1 MGKTMKDLWIKLRG
15 RGKAREMKVSETHAL
30 VVREAPLRHAQR
42 GAARQD
48 VFSFDNLIRAW
59 KRVRANGGAPGID
72 GETLRVFEEN
82 LRANLETLQ
91 GELKTGTYQPRGVRM
106 IPVPKASGGYRPLTI
121 LAVRDRVAQRVV
133 YDALAP
139 VYEKKFLDCSF
150 GFREGRSLHDA
161 VAVVTQHRDAGRR
174 WVVDGDIKDCF
185 ERLDHGVLLRALR
198 QDVRDKRLVNL
209 IDKWLK
215 ARVMRDAGAGIAI
228 GTYQGGVISPLLANV
243 YLHAFDVELTR
254 AGLALVRYADDWVIL
269 SPRKMEAESALE
281 RAARALQ
288 KLKLVVNPSKTRIA
302 HFDEG
307 FSFVG
312 MFFVRNK
319 VYPISAGARVKDE
332 EVTR

>member
-1 MGKTMKDLWIKLRG
+1 MIKKLRG
-15 RGKAREMKVSETHAL
+15 RRTTPQIVVPETRAL
-30 VVREAPLRHAQR
+30 APRPVEHR
-42 GAARQD
+42 AASRD
-48 VFSFDNLIRAW
+48 VFALENLLRAW
-59 KRVRANGGAPGID
+59 KRVRANGGAPGMD
-72 GETLRVFEEN
+72 GETLRAFEEN
-82 LRANLETLQ
+82 LRANLDALQ
-91 GELKTGTYQPRGVRM
+91 GELKTGVYQPRGVRM

-139 VYEKKFLDCSF
+139 VYEQKFLDCSF

-161 VAVVTQHRDAGRR
+161 VAVVTQHRDEGRK

-198 QDVRDKRLVNL
+198 QDVRDARLVNL
-209 IDKWLK
+209 IAKWLK
-215 ARVMRDAGAGIAI
+215 ARVMRDLGRGTAI

-269 SPRKMEAESALE
+269 SPRKMDAESALE
-281 RAARALQ
+281 RAARVLER
-288 KLKLVVNPSKTRIA
+288 LKLLVNPHKTRIV

-319 VYPISAGARVKDE
+319 VYPISPGARVKDE
-332 EVTR
+332 GERER

>member
-1 MGKTMKDLWIKLRG
+1 MGKFMAGFFKRLRG
-15 RGKAREMKVSETHAL
+15 EQPHSAKIQQPRAL
-30 VVREAPLRHAQR
+30 ALPHKHERS
-42 GAARQD
+42 GD
-48 VFSFDNLIRAW
+48 IFSVDNLLRAW

-72 GETLRVFEEN
+72 GETLRAFEEK

-91 GELKTGTYQPRGVRM
+91 SELKTGTYQPREVRM
-106 IPVPKASGGYRPLTI
+106 IPVPKASGGIRPLTI
-121 LAVRDRVAQRVV
+121 LAVRDRIAQRVV

-139 VYEKKFLDCSF
+139 MYEKKFLDCSF

-161 VAVVTQHRDAGRR
+161 VAVVTQHRDAGRK

-185 ERLDHGVLLRALR
+185 ERLDHRVLMKTLR
-198 QDVRDKRLVNL
+198 QDVRDARLLKL
-209 IDKWLK
+209 IEKWLR
-215 ARVMRDAGAGIAI
+215 ARVTRDLNGGAAI

-254 AGLALVRYADDWVIL
+254 AGLAVVRYADDWVIFT
-269 SPRKMEAESALE
+269 PRKLDAEGALE
-281 RAARALQ
+281 RAANALE
-288 KLKLVVNPSKTRIA
+288 KIKLVTNPRKTRIA

-319 VYPISAGARVKDE
+319 VYPISPGARVRDE
-332 EVTR
+332 EVTE